1 MIEGL
6 IASLSYAGVLLALL
20 LASLGVPIPE
30 EVAIVTAGVL
40 SHERVMRW
48 WLALPTCMLGVLA
61 GDVVLYWAG
70 RHFGGRVLQQP
81 LLRRLVD
88 PARLEQTSAAYRR
101 RGALIVVLARN
112 VVGLR
117 AVAFVAA
124 GVVGLPFWKYLVADV
139 LAVSVG
145 VPLNFAI
152 AYFFTAH
159 LHAILAEIHRVE
171 RWLALGALGAGAIA
185 LYVALRR
192 RSQRAFAIAAAP
204 EPR

>member
-1 MIEGL
+1 
-6 IASLSYAGVLLALL
+6 
-20 LASLGVPIPE
+20 
-30 EVAIVTAGVL
+30 
-40 SHERVMRW
+40 
-48 WLALPTCMLGVLA
+48 MLGVLA

-70 RHFGGRVLQQP
+70 RRFGGRVLEQP

-124 GVVGLPFWKYLVADV
+124 GVVRLPFWKYLVADV

-145 VPLNFAI
+145 VPLNFGL
-152 AYFFTAH
+152 AYLFTAH

-171 RWLALGALGAGAIA
+171 RWLALAALAAGAVA

-192 RSQRAFAIAAAP
+192 RSQRALAQAAAP
-204 EPR
+204 APR